1 MIDHDHDLPITH
13 LCRVLGVARSTV
25 YYRRQPVSE
34 ADHTLM
40 RRIDA
45 LHLERPFL
53 GSRRIADALAAEV
66 VQLMRQHS
74 INGLFA
80 VDPEQRPIGALNA
93 LDLMRA
99 GIF

>member
-1 MIDHDHDLPITH
+1 MVSDP
-13 LCRVLGVARSTV
+13 RST
-25 YYRRQPVSE
+25 
-34 ADHTLM
+34 A
-40 RRIDA
+40 
-45 LHLERPFL
+45 
-53 GSRRIADALAAEV
+53 ADALAAEV

-93 LDLMRA
+93 LDLIRA